1 MEGVHSST
9 SAPCC
14 SEMVRDS
21 KQQAG
26 ATVGNEPLPAETVEM
41 VAAMLKV
48 LGDPIRIRL
57 VELLN
62 DRGSATVSALTAC
75 VSVSQP
81 TVSNHLAVL
90 HQAGIVSRRRR
101 GMWVY
106 YELVDFSGWWL
117 VRQLAGG
124 LDTSPPGSSS

>member
-1 MEGVHSST
+1 MEGVHFST

-14 SEMVRDS
+14 SEMLRDS

-124 LDTSPPGSSS
+124 LDTSPAGSSS

>member
-1 MEGVHSST
+1 MEGVHFST

-26 ATVGNEPLPAETVEM
+26 ASVGNEPLPAETVEM

-117 VRQLAGG
+117 VRQLASG
-124 LDTSPPGSSS
+124 LDTSPLGSSS

>member
-1 MEGVHSST
+1 MEGVHFST

-90 HQAGIVSRRRR
+90 YQAGIVSRRRR

-124 LDTSPPGSSS
+124 LDTSPLGSSG

>member
-1 MEGVHSST
+1 
-9 SAPCC
+9 
-14 SEMVRDS
+14 
-21 KQQAG
+21 
-26 ATVGNEPLPAETVEM
+26 M

-124 LDTSPPGSSS
+124 LDTSPSGSSS

>member
-1 MEGVHSST
+1 MEGVHFST

-14 SEMVRDS
+14 SEMLRDS

-124 LDTSPPGSSS
+124 LDTSPTDSSS